1 MTIDSDDEHSLKGK
15 ARINPA
21 PFSSHVDMNEL
32 KVAPL
37 TSSTT
42 QWPSIEE
49 VESVLNSGKIKEVS
63 VFILYILF

>member
-15 ARINPA
+15 GRINPA
-21 PFSSHVDMNEL
+21 PFSSYVDMNEL
-32 KVAPL
+32 EVAPL

-49 VESVLNSGKIKEVS
+49 VESVLKSGKAKEVS
-63 VFILYILF
+63 VLILFFIF